1 MLLSPAGGGTDAGRG
16 SEWRAKEME
25 SAVIRSRGKRM
36 TGGTRSE
43 EGEREEKDEAGRK
56 GRGEKKKKKKTR
68 AGVLPGRAHGGSILS
83 TRQRE
88 GQ

>member
-1 MLLSPAGGGTDAGRG
+1 
-16 SEWRAKEME
+16 ME

-36 TGGTRSE
+36 TGGQGVRKE
-43 EGEREEKDEAGRK
+43 KEKRRMRQEEKD
-56 GRGEKKKKKKTR
+56 GEKKKKKTR